1 MKNKDDIN
9 PEGLFGFVKRTN
21 NYVVGRDNLSRT
33 KRKLKFLLVTTDIS
47 ENSLNKMKNEFNE
60 IPIVQY
66 YTSEDLE
73 NHFQVQKTKI
83 IGFKKSPISDGVYK
97 ALKDWRLNG

>member
-1 MKNKDDIN
+1 MNGKENIN
-9 PEGLFGFVKRTN
+9 PEGLFGFVRRTN
-21 NYVVGRDNLSRT
+21 NFVVGRDNLSRT

-47 ENSLNKMKNEFNE
+47 ENSLVKMKAEFNE

-66 YTSEDLE
+66 YTPEDLE
-73 NHFQVQKTKI
+73 KYFEVQKTKI
-83 IGFKKSPISDGVYK
+83 IGFKKSPISDGIYK